1 MNIDELLDLMD
12 ETLEDAF
19 NLPFTGGKRMV
30 DVDKVRDIID
40 DIRLNM
46 PAEIRQ
52 AKAIVQDRADIV
64 ATARAES
71 DTIVKRAEDRARTL
85 ISDTEIVKQAQQRST
100 ELMSSAQS
108 HARET
113 RNKMTEYCDNMLK
126 TTEELLAKNSL
137 EVKSLRQNLR
147 KTK

>member
-1 MNIDELLDLMD
+1 
-12 ETLEDAF
+12 
-19 NLPFTGGKRMV
+19 TGGKRMV

-64 ATARAES
+64 ATARAEA

>member
-52 AKAIVQDRADIV
+52 AKAIVQDRTDIV
-64 ATARAES
+64 ATARAEA

>member
-1 MNIDELLDLMD
+1 
-12 ETLEDAF
+12 
-19 NLPFTGGKRMV
+19 
-30 DVDKVRDIID
+30 
-40 DIRLNM
+40 
-46 PAEIRQ
+46 
-52 AKAIVQDRADIV
+52 
-64 ATARAES
+64 
-71 DTIVKRAEDRARTL
+71 DRARTL